1 MNIKFMRCN
10 KIPSTAGREVK
21 IVRSD
26 LSVTQEKQA
35 VDAAGT
41 VVCVGAKMSLV
52 QTSSPAVTPWV
63 GAMCSEVIT
72 FPWLIM
78 G

>member
-10 KIPSTAGREVK
+10 KNRSTAGREVK
-21 IVRSD
+21 IVRSH

-35 VDAAGT
+35 ADAAGT
-41 VVCVGAKMSLV
+41 VVCARVRA
-52 QTSSPAVTPWV
+52 SSPAVSPWV
-63 GAMCSEVIT
+63 GAVRSAVI
-72 FPWLIM
+72 PPP